1 MYSQCTA
8 FLWWNSRCHLVPR
21 DIAAKLLCFEHWAGL
36 NGLFGFSSSMQRD
49 LPRHDLSNMMFTP
62 RHGTWNRSGGKG
74 NSLTQQHLFFGIRW
88 YYEWYVPL
96 QARVKND
103 DDQLNLGLWL
113 PSWGKLLWPWRHQF
127 TRCTSPGSARPSW
140 NIFPRNV
147 KLPSIGQ
154 DLSKH
159 HSVKRS
165 SYGNGTNLSYLMTFT
180 SKKWVH
186 FSRLCKFNRWAVTSW
201 PCLFAVPKG
210 DEILPSYLG
219 IV

>member
-1 MYSQCTA
+1 MDVFPMYCIPLMEFTLSPCSSGHCCLAT
-8 FLWWNSRCHLVPR
+8 V
-21 DIAAKLLCFEHWAGL
+21 
-36 NGLFGFSSSMQRD
+36 LFQFNQAQGKK
-49 LPRHDLSNMMFTP
+49 MFTP

-103 DDQLNLGLWL
+103 DDQLNLGQWL

-140 NIFPRNV
+140 NIFPNV
-147 KLPSIGQ
+147 KIPSTGQ

-165 SYGNGTNLSYLMTFT
+165 SYSNGTNLSFLITVT
-180 SKKWVH
+180 SKKWAD
-186 FSRLCKFNRWAVTSW
+186 FSRSCKFCRCAVTSC
-201 PCLFAVPKG
+201 PCLFAVPRGMK
-210 DEILPSYLG
+210 SYPVK
-219 IV
+219 I